1 MVSSKPTAVAGSH
14 SRVDFIFYCDR
25 TDNSEGFDCDRTD
38 NRLHAEYFSFLLPSG
53 LFMFQVSGMECVEP
67 SRTGFEMW

>member
-1 MVSSKPTAVAGSH
+1 M
-14 SRVDFIFYCDR
+14 
-25 TDNSEGFDCDRTD
+25 SEGFDCDRTD

-67 SRTGFEMW
+67 SKTGFEMW